1 MLLPILVGCSSM
13 ATQRLSANL
22 ASSIVNQDDPATVR
36 AAIPAYLLLM
46 EGMLRDDPQ
55 NPRLLV
61 SVSKLYGAYAGS
73 LVAEPARSRK
83 LYEHARAYARKAL
96 CIKEPA
102 VCEAENRDFQAFS
115 ASLENFDI
123 SSLNELFVYA
133 TRYAD
138 WIGSDTGD
146 WNSLMFLPYVEAM
159 LQKVVSHEPGYA
171 NGRAQLY
178 LAVMSSQLPAS
189 LGGSPESGRKHFEMA
204 LQYSQGRDLMV
215 KVMFAQTYARL
226 VFDQALHDRLLN
238 EVVESNPLV
247 EDLTLSNVLAKNKAQ
262 TLLKDGY
269 F

>member
-1 MLLPILVGCSSM
+1 M
-13 ATQRLSANL
+13 ASQRLSANL

-73 LVAEPARSRK
+73 LVDEPARSRK
-83 LYEHARAYARKAL
+83 LYEHARNYARKAL
-96 CIKEPA
+96 CIKEP
-102 VCEAENRDFQAFS
+102 VLCEAEIRDFQLFAV
-115 ASLENFDI
+115 SLDDVDTA
-123 SSLNELFVYA
+123 SLNELFVYA

-138 WIGSDTGD
+138 WIGSNTGD

-159 LQKVVSHEPGYA
+159 LQKVVSHEPAYA

-178 LAVMSSQLPAS
+178 LAVIRSQLPAS
-189 LGGSPESGRKHFEMA
+189 LGGNPESGRKHFEMA

-226 VFDQALHDRLLN
+226 VFDQALHDQLLN
-238 EVVESNPLV
+238 EVIVSDPVVEN
-247 EDLTLSNVLAKNKAQ
+247 LTLSNVLAQNKAQ

>member
-1 MLLPILVGCSSM
+1 MLLPVLVGCSSM
-13 ATQRLSANL
+13 ASQKLSANL

-46 EGMLRDDPQ
+46 EGMLKDDPQ

-61 SVSKLYGAYAGS
+61 SVSRLYGAYAGS
-73 LVAEPARSRK
+73 LVDEPVRSRK
-83 LYEHARAYARKAL
+83 LYGHARVYARKAL

-102 VCEAENRDFQAFS
+102 VCEAEARDFQIFT
-115 ASLENFDI
+115 ASLEDFDV

-138 WIGSDTGD
+138 WIGSNAGD

-159 LQKVVSHEPGYA
+159 LQKVVSLEPGYA

-178 LAVMSSQLPAS
+178 LAVIKSQLPAS
-189 LGGSPESGRKHFEMA
+189 LGGKPESGREHFEMA
-204 LQYSQGRDLMV
+204 LQYSAGRDLMV

-226 VFDQALHDRLLN
+226 VFDQALHDRLLS
-238 EVVESNPLV
+238 EVIASNPV
-247 EDLTLSNVLAKNKAQ
+247 VQDLTLSNVLAQRKAQ